1 METHR
6 AIIIPVYNGASYLP
20 ETFRELGQLII
31 NHQIIFVND
40 GSIDETGALLE
51 KFYTE
56 NTSSVAIVTY
66 TKNMGKGYAIREGL
80 KKVQGECTVV
90 AFTDVEIPYGVEALQ
105 SGFCVL
111 EERDELSFVYGTRTA
126 AEKTKSQ
133 YSAYRKIG
141 TRLFRL
147 LLPRKLRNISD
158 TQSGLKVFK
167 RKAAEIIFPLVKT
180 NRWVFDLE
188 IFLIGE
194 EHEMNYQE
202 LPVQLKPTCITRRG
216 GVHFV
221 KHGWKILADIIRIR
235 SYAFRGLYKKT

>member
-1 METHR
+1 MEISR
-6 AIIIPVYNGASYLP
+6 AIIIPVYNGALYLP
-20 ETFRELGQLII
+20 ETFRELGQLVT

-56 NTSSVAIVTY
+56 NPSSVAIVTCV
-66 TKNMGKGYAIREGL
+66 KNMGKGYAIREGL
-80 KKVQGECTVV
+80 KKVDERCKVV

-105 SGFCVL
+105 SGFRVL

-126 AEKTKSQ
+126 AEKTQSQ
-133 YSAYRKIG
+133 YSVYRKIG

-167 RKAAEIIFPLVKT
+167 RKAADIIFPLVKT

-188 IFLIGE
+188 IFLIAE

-202 LPVQLKPTCITRRG
+202 LPVQLKPACVTRRG
-216 GVHFV
+216 GVHFL
-221 KHGWKILADIIRIR
+221 KHGWKIVADIIRIR
-235 SYAFRGLYKKT
+235 SYASRGLYKKT